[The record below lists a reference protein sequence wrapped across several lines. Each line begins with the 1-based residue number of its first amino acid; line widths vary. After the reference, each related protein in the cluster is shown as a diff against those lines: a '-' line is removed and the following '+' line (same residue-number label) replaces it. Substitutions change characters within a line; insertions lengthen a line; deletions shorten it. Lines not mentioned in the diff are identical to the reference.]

1 MAPMMSHFV
10 PLMFVITVGN
20 PMSDVR
26 CPCAW
31 FAALAASGALLHGM
45 HVGPCKPSI
54 AS

>member
-31 FAALAASGALLHGM
+31 FAALAASGAMGCMWVHVSPALL
-45 HVGPCKPSI
+45 
-54 AS
+54 AE